1 MKKKVTSISS
11 PDELETHLQSTS
23 APTWVILGLVAALL
37 VSFFACSYFARV
49 PVHLRGDA
57 DLHGG
62 EASLHIEDK
71 ERNKLALGQKVVISG
86 KEGTITS
93 LEEEWPIAS
102 SFDLQDGEYV
112 YFVVI
117 KEARP
122 FDFLANK

>member
-23 APTWVILGLVAALL
+23 ATTWVILGLVAALL
-37 VSFFACSYFARV
+37 IAFFAWSYFARI
-49 PVHLRGDA
+49 PVHLRGYA

-71 ERNKLALGQKVVISG
+71 EREQLALGQKVIISG
-86 KEGTITS
+86 KEGTISS
-93 LEEEWPIAS
+93 LDEEWPIAT

-112 YFVVI
+112 YYVVI

-122 FDFLANK
+122 FDFLVNK